1 MPNEDKCKEH
11 DKDFITYCKSCKIY
25 LCNFCLN
32 DNEINKKHFWLMI
45 LQGFSRHMEINKNS
59 KGLRHKFVD
68 FEGHKNIYIESKIT
82 NLFMASD
89 EQ

>member
-1 MPNEDKCKEH
+1 MPNEDKRKEH
-11 DKDFITYCKSCKIY
+11 NKDFITYCKSCKIS

-59 KGLRHKFVD
+59 KR
-68 FEGHKNIYIESKIT
+68 
-82 NLFMASD
+82 
-89 EQ
+89 